1 MSEWSLKKLED
12 LIDIKHGWAF
22 KGEYFSDEPTDY
34 VLLTPGNF
42 FIGGG
47 FKGDKLKY
55 YTGKVPDEYILKQDE
70 LIITMT
76 DLSKEGDTLG
86 YPAKIPKS
94 KKRFLHNQR
103 LGLVKLIS
111 NDVNLDFL
119 YWLMRTKNYQRT
131 IVNNAS
137 GSTVRHT
144 SPSKIKEYEFKL
156 PPLNEQKEISKTLNV
171 LENKIDLLH
180 RQNET
185 LEAIVQTLFKRWF
198 VEFEFP
204 DENGLP
210 YKSSGGKMVSSELY
224 EIPEGWRVGKIG
236 NICSIL
242 NEVIKPNA
250 KERNLYFHYSI
261 PAFDDGYSPKKE
273 YGKDILSNKFCVKS
287 NTILVSK
294 LNPRK
299 PRIWPILEIDEK
311 KSISSTEFQVIK
323 PIKRSYYCFIFNMF
337 KSRYVRKEMAQRAT
351 GTSGSHQRIRPD
363 DILDIDVVISRENL
377 ILDFENV
384 AKKMIE
390 KIDSNLKTI
399 QTLSKTRDILLPK
412 LMSGQIR
419 VK

>member
-1 MSEWSLKKLED
+1 MSEWKEYKLEELTLKIGSGATPRGGQESYKKEGISLIRSQNVIDYHFSYNGLAFIDETQAKALDNVRVLPRDILLNITGDSVARVCMVPDGVLPARVNQHVAIIRANQKILYPRYVLYFLLNPSVKKLMLRIASD
-12 LIDIKHGWAF
+12 GGTRNALTKSDIQ
-22 KGEYFSDEPTDY
+22 
-34 VLLTPGNF
+34 NF
-42 FIGGG
+42 
-47 FKGDKLKY
+47 
-55 YTGKVPDEYILKQDE
+55 
-70 LIITMT
+70 
-76 DLSKEGDTLG
+76 
-86 YPAKIPKS
+86 
-94 KKRFLHNQR
+94 
-103 LGLVKLIS
+103 
-111 NDVNLDFL
+111 
-119 YWLMRTKNYQRT
+119 
-131 IVNNAS
+131 
-137 GSTVRHT
+137 
-144 SPSKIKEYEFKL
+144 KIKL
-156 PPLNEQKEISKTLNV
+156 PSNKTEQQKIAAILTSLDD
-171 LENKIDLLH
+171 KIDLLR

-185 LEAIVQTLFKRWF
+185 LEAIIQTLFKRWF

-377 ILDFENV
+377 ILDFEKV
-384 AKKMIE
+384 AKK
-390 KIDSNLKTI
+390 
-399 QTLSKTRDILLPK
+399 
-412 LMSGQIR
+412 
-419 VK
+419 

>member
-1 MSEWSLKKLED
+1 MIEWKEYTLGNISSMRYGKMPNKELISDSGCPIFTGYQIVGFYPEYNCEEKQIIIVARGVGGTGDVKLSPPKCYVTNLSIIVELDTDIVDKK
-12 LIDIKHGWAF
+12 
-22 KGEYFSDEPTDY
+22 YFY
-34 VLLTPGNF
+34 YKYQKRN
-42 FIGGG
+42 
-47 FKGDKLKY
+47 LKY
-55 YTGKVPDEYILKQDE
+55 LDSGSAQSQ
-70 LIITMT
+70 ITI
-76 DLSKEGDTLG
+76 DSLRSLSVYLPELSKQK
-86 YPAKIPKS
+86 KIVGILS
-94 KKRFLHNQR
+94 A
-103 LGLVKLIS
+103 
-111 NDVNLDFL
+111 LD
-119 YWLMRTKNYQRT
+119 
-131 IVNNAS
+131 
-137 GSTVRHT
+137 
-144 SPSKIKEYEFKL
+144 
-156 PPLNEQKEISKTLNV
+156 
-171 LENKIDLLH
+171 NKIHLLR

-185 LEAIVQTLFKRWF
+185 LEAIAQTLFKRWF

-204 DENGLP
+204 NKEGQP
-210 YKSSGGKMVSSELY
+210 YKSSGGKMVPSELG
-224 EIPEGWRVGKIG
+224 EIPEGWRAGKIG
-236 NICSIL
+236 NVCSIL

-250 KERNLYFHYSI
+250 KERELYFHYSI

-273 YGKDILSNKFCVKS
+273 RGKDILSNKFCVKS

-323 PIKRSYYCFIFNMF
+323 PIKKSYYCFIFNMF

-351 GTSGSHQRIRPD
+351 GTSGSHQRVRPD

-399 QTLSKTRDILLPK
+399 QTLSQTRELLLPK

-419 VK
+419 VKEN